1 MGLLS
6 TIGGWITGGVISSGA
21 DAVKN
26 VAEVWRPN
34 AEARAQREHDAN
46 AAVLGQFADEFH
58 ERKNRTALDSI
69 ADALN
74 RLVRPVIALSVIGFF
89 LYAPIDPAQML
100 KIAAAYEKMPLG
112 FWSLMTVII
121 GFYFGG
127 RMQLKS
133 QDFAVKGGALAA
145 AKNMIEQR
153 KAFRELAADDEDQAP
168 GVEVTGEN
176 SVVKKWLEM
185 KGAR

>member
-6 TIGGWITGGVISSGA
+6 TIGGWITGGVIGSGA
-21 DAVKN
+21 KAVKD
-26 VAEVWRPN
+26 VAEVWKPN
-34 AEARAQREHDAN
+34 AEASAQREHDAN

-58 ERKNRTALDSI
+58 ERKNRTALDSL

-89 LYAPIDPAQML
+89 IYAPINPVRML
-100 KIAAAYEKMPLG
+100 KISESYEAMPAG
-112 FWSLMTVII
+112 FWGLMTVII

-133 QDFAVKGGALAA
+133 QDFAVRGGALAA
-145 AKNMIEQR
+145 AKEMVETR
-153 KAFRELAADDEDQAP
+153 KQFRELAADDEDQAP
-168 GVEVTGEN
+168 GVEVAGEN
-176 SVVKKWLEM
+176 SVVKKWLERQ
-185 KGAR
+185 AA